1 MTATITTTTTP
12 RAVAPYRCLAWLQL
26 LDVST
31 TWLVLD
37 HWSTRAEGNPVAAA
51 LLHTLGLDVG
61 LLLLLAVKL
70 TVVWSLYRK
79 QTGVRL
85 VSAVYGAVI
94 VNNLLFLALWA
105 AS

>member
-1 MTATITTTTTP
+1 MTATITTTAP

-37 HWSTRAEGNPVAAA
+37 HWSARAEGNPVAAA
-51 LLHTLGLDVG
+51 LLHTLGLEVG

-70 TVVWSLYRK
+70 TVVWSLYVK
-79 QTGVRL
+79 QTGIRL
-85 VSAVYGAVI
+85 VSALYGVVI
-94 VNNLLFLALWA
+94 VNNLLFLVLWA